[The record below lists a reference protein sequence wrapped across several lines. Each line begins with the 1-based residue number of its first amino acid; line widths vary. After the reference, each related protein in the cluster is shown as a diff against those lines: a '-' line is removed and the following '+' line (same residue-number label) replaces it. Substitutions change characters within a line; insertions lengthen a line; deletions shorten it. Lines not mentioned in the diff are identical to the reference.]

1 MFLRFVGP
9 KTTSRRF
16 LMYRLLGE
24 GEEVKSTDEMFYLAQ
39 NEWLPVVGCAGE
51 EVESYW
57 PPIRRKILDW
67 DDAE

>member
-1 MFLRFVGP
+1 
-9 KTTSRRF
+9 
-16 LMYRLLGE
+16 MYRLLGE